1 MEFEE
6 RYFREELDYLRQ
18 LSKLLATEKPHLAR
32 FLAEKDADPDIE
44 RLLEGVAFLTG
55 NLRQKIEDEFPELT
69 HGLIK
74 MLWPNYLRPVP
85 AMTLI
90 EYTPDMDKS
99 SVPVL
104 IPRNEQFTTNAGEIR
119 VDEVLPSDAK
129 KEEPPPCT
137 FTLCRDIWLLPV
149 RLEQIENRSTTRNGV
164 INITFSVAPGTDFR
178 TLDLNKL
185 RFWLGNDDNYT
196 RDQLYLW
203 FCEYLQGADLT
214 VGEQHIRLP
223 EFMLKAVGLSRRMPC
238 CPGRKTSTAATG
250 SFRSIS
256 VTPMRFSFL
265 IFVVVRLCLTD
276 CRRNS
281 LPCNCVFRAL
291 CPWTSGCAAIPC
303 ACIAHL
309 PLIYLSTMQKP
320 SRWTTGGQTIRW
332 FPAAITHNI
341 TMYFPLTVW

>member
-137 FTLCRDIWLLPV
+137 FTLCGI
-149 RLEQIENRSTTRNGV
+149 SG
-164 INITFSVAPGTDFR
+164 
-178 TLDLNKL
+178 
-185 RFWLGNDDNYT
+185 
-196 RDQLYLW
+196 
-203 FCEYLQGADLT
+203 
-214 VGEQHIRLP
+214 
-223 EFMLKAVGLSRRMPC
+223 C
-238 CPGRKTSTAATG
+238 CPFAWSRLKTAVRPVMVLST
-250 SFRSIS
+250 SPFRSH
-256 VTPMRFSFL
+256 RE
-265 IFVVVRLCLTD
+265 R
-276 CRRNS
+276 
-281 LPCNCVFRAL
+281 
-291 CPWTSGCAAIPC
+291 TSA
-303 ACIAHL
+303 
-309 PLIYLSTMQKP
+309 
-320 SRWTTGGQTIRW
+320 RWI
-332 FPAAITHNI
+332 
-341 TMYFPLTVW
+341 